1 MLCFTRDTE
10 VLSVFNNSTSH
21 PILTSLKGKP
31 PTEAIYPPNG
41 IIPFHGFTMYGK
53 NNQQR

>member
-21 PILTSLKGKP
+21 PIFMPLVGKP
-31 PTEAIYPPNG
+31 PARAIYPPSG
-41 IIPFHGFTMYGK
+41 VMPFHGFTMYGECAMAT
-53 NNQQR
+53 